1 MTPIGPD
8 EQVDENEVMHV
19 TDKETGETLRYRRR
33 RLGLW
38 SFTNHAFTNDFV
50 QGAVRKITLV
60 RTALGLLGVVAGM
73 LWTIIWGSYKYVI
86 APQQERMI
94 AAAVAQQLAPV
105 VAQQQEQEHI
115 FQQHLVDVAIQR
127 SLFPT
132 RVELKE
138 DMTEIKA
145 MIQRLEDRKR

>member
-60 RTALGLLGVVAGM
+60 RAALGLLGVVAGM

-94 AAAVAQQLAPV
+94 AAAVAEALAPV
-105 VAQQQEQEHI
+105 VNRLDRDEQL
-115 FQQHLVDVAIQR
+115 FRDHLIDVERQR
-127 SLFPT
+127 NLFPT
-132 RVELKE
+132 KVEQKD
-138 DMTEIKA
+138 DMDEIKA
-145 MIQRLEDRKR
+145 ALIRLEGRR

>member
-19 TDKETGETLRYRRR
+19 TDKETGETMRYSRR

-38 SFTNHAFTNDFV
+38 SFKNHAFTNDFV

-60 RTALGLLGVVAGM
+60 RAALGLLGVVAGM

-94 AAAVAQQLAPV
+94 AAAVAEALAPAV
-105 VAQQQEQEHI
+105 NRLDRDEQL
-115 FQQHLVDVAIQR
+115 FRDHLIDVERQR
-127 SLFPT
+127 NLFPT
-132 RVELKE
+132 KLELNR
-138 DMTEIKA
+138 DMDEIKA
-145 MIQRLEDRKR
+145 ALIRLEGRR

>member
-60 RTALGLLGVVAGM
+60 RAALGLLGVVAGM

-94 AAAVAQQLAPV
+94 AAAVAEALAPV
-105 VAQQQEQEHI
+105 VNRLDRDEQL
-115 FQQHLVDVAIQR
+115 FRDHLIDVERQR
-127 SLFPT
+127 NLSPT
-132 RVELKE
+132 KVEQKD
-138 DMTEIKA
+138 DMDEIKA
-145 MIQRLEDRKR
+145 ALIRLEGRR

>member
-60 RTALGLLGVVAGM
+60 RAALGLLGVVAGM

-94 AAAVAQQLAPV
+94 AAAVAEALAPV
-105 VAQQQEQEHI
+105 VNRLDRDEQL
-115 FQQHLVDVAIQR
+115 FRDHLIDVERQR
-127 SLFPT
+127 NLFPT
-132 RVELKE
+132 KIELKD
-138 DMTEIKA
+138 DMDELEAELI
-145 MIQRLEDRKR
+145 RLKGRR

>member
-19 TDKETGETLRYRRR
+19 TDKETGETMRYRRR

-60 RTALGLLGVVAGM
+60 RAALGLLGVVAGM
-73 LWTIIWGSYKYVI
+73 LWTITWGSYKYVI

-94 AAAVAQQLAPV
+94 AAAVAEALAPV
-105 VAQQQEQEHI
+105 VNRLDRDEQL
-115 FQQHLVDVAIQR
+115 FRDHLIDVERQR
-127 SLFPT
+127 NLFPT
-132 RVELKE
+132 KLELNR
-138 DMTEIKA
+138 DMDEIKA
-145 MIQRLEDRKR
+145 ALIRLEGRR

>member
-73 LWTIIWGSYKYVI
+73 LWTIIWGSYKYVV

-94 AAAVAQQLAPV
+94 AAAVAEALAPV
-105 VAQQQEQEHI
+105 VNRLDRDEQL
-115 FQQHLVDVAIQR
+115 FRDHLIDVERQR
-127 SLFPT
+127 NLFPT
-132 RVELKE
+132 KLELNR
-138 DMTEIKA
+138 DMDEIKA
-145 MIQRLEDRKR
+145 ALIRLEGRR

>member
-38 SFTNHAFTNDFV
+38 DFKNHAFSNDFV
-50 QGAVRKITLV
+50 QGAVRKITLI
-60 RTALGLLGVVAGM
+60 RAALGLLGVVAGM
-73 LWTIIWGSYKYVI
+73 MWTVLWGSYKYVI

-94 AAAVAQQLAPV
+94 AAAIAEQLAPV
-105 VAQQQEQEHI
+105 VKRLNDDEKQ
-115 FQQHLVDVAIQR
+115 FNDHLLDVEKQR
-127 SLFPT
+127 GLFPAKI
-132 RVELKE
+132 ELKD
-138 DMTEIKA
+138 DMDEIKA
-145 MIQRLEDRKR
+145 ALIRLESRR

>member
-60 RTALGLLGVVAGM
+60 RAALGLLGVIAGM
-73 LWTIIWGSYKYVI
+73 LWTVTWGSYKYVI

-94 AAAVAQQLAPV
+94 AAAVAEALAPV
-105 VAQQQEQEHI
+105 VNRLDRDEQL
-115 FQQHLVDVAIQR
+115 FRDHLIDVERQR
-127 SLFPT
+127 NLFPT
-132 RVELKE
+132 KVEQKD
-138 DMTEIKA
+138 DMDEIKA
-145 MIQRLEDRKR
+145 ALIRLEGRR